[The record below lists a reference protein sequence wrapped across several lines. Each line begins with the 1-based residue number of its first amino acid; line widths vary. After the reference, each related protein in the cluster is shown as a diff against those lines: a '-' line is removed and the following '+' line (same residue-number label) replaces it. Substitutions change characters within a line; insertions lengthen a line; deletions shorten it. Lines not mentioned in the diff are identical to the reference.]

1 MLMIRKLLILGTI
14 IYFLLARNTGDQL
27 YVFLSTY
34 LAVLTLAVWFR
45 KKETPPPVKKSKE
58 KP

>member
-1 MLMIRKLLILGTI
+1 MIRRLLILGTI
-14 IYFLLARNTGDQL
+14 VYFLLARNTGDQL

-34 LAVLTLAVWFR
+34 LAVLTLAVWCR
-45 KKETPPPVKKSKE
+45 KKETPPPAEKSKE